1 MVKIFPITVKTT
13 VDKNTKKNV
22 FDFFEFNFLDKYI
35 GKPIT
40 EQSLKWMNN
49 DLKANGFDN
58 YEVVVDSKNINRI
71 NIIKKREQK

>member
-13 VDKNTKKNV
+13 VDKNTKKNA
-22 FDFFEFNFLDKYI
+22 FEFFEFNFLDKYI